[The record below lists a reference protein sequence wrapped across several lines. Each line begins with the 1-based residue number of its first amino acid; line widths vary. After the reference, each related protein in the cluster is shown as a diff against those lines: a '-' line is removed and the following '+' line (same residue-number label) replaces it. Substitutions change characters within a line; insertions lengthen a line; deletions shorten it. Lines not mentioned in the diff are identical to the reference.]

1 MDSHSANSKE
11 VLHCTAFGLTNIKRM
26 ALSREYDNLQHY
38 LQAGEDRGLLYS
50 AIKQQADRFY
60 KKVKRDRKYPLSIR
74 NDF

>member
-1 MDSHSANSKE
+1 
-11 VLHCTAFGLTNIKRM
+11 
-26 ALSREYDNLQHY
+26 

-74 NDF
+74 NDLLKIEKNPTPIAQY